1 MTITQ
6 NSIPPSTQAVLKLR
20 ELVIQHAEAQKEA
33 LALEEKYDLAQSKA
47 NKLKLQLDLAGRDL
61 ISAIAAE
68 AING

>member
-20 ELVIQHAEAQKEA
+20 ELVIQHVEAQEEA
-33 LALEEKYDLAQSKA
+33 LHLEEKYDLARSKA
-47 NKLKLQLDLAGRDL
+47 NKLMGEVDRAGRDL
-61 ISAIAAE
+61 IAAIKAE